1 MNAFGGAASDAGFNI
16 ANNNDTVVGFSVT
29 NNIIPSGSSI
39 LVTLMIE
46 YLSTQSCFFNVVFSD
61 IDGDQI
67 NMDIGSCIENIPC
80 DDQDLD
86 SICDNIDECVGE
98 YDECNICNGDGL
110 DADDDG
116 ICDDID
122 DCVGE
127 YDECGVC
134 NGDGTSCLDNNFNHI
149 PTKFF
154 LSNAYPNPFNPQT
167 SFNYGIPYYSKVNI
181 KIYNSIGQIIDI
193 PVNKFHTPGFYSF
206 IWSPTNL
213 SSGIYY
219 IQLVSD
225 HIIINKKTIYLK

>member
-1 MNAFGGAASDAGFNI
+1 MNATKKSAMEKLKKLGLTDDEIYEMLGSNSPDDTADEDGDNVPDGCDECPGYD
-16 ANNNDTVVGFSVT
+16 DTVD
-29 NNIIPSGSSI
+29 
-39 LVTLMIE
+39 E
-46 YLSTQSCFFNVVFSD
+46 
-61 IDGDQI
+61 DGD
-67 NMDIGSCIENIPC
+67 GIP
-80 DDQDLD
+80 
-86 SICDNIDECVGE
+86 
-98 YDECNICNGDGL
+98 DG
-110 DADDDG
+110 
-116 ICDDID
+116 CD